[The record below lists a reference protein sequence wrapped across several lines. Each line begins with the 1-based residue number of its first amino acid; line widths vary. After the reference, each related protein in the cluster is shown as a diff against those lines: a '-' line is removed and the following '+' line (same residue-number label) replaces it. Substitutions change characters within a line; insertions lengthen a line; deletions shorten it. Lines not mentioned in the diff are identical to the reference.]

1 MLLLKKKIEILTN
14 VRIKRH
20 VELLWEEFK
29 LPIWVTEF
37 DWNANNVVDMGD
49 HTVHAEQIHKFYKLM
64 FSLEVVSR
72 NTARTSHIFMNRL
85 CTAY

>member
-1 MLLLKKKIEILTN
+1 M
-14 VRIKRH
+14 
-20 VELLWEEFK
+20 
-29 LPIWVTEF
+29 PIWVTEF

-72 NTARTSHIFMNRL
+72 NTARTSHISL
-85 CTAY
+85 